1 MTTAT
6 TDDPDRVTRTLLM
19 RAPLARVWAALTDHA
34 TFGTW
39 FRARLDR
46 PFAVGATVTGNIT
59 HCGYEHVRFEAEV
72 VAIEPPTRFAFRWH
86 PYAID
91 PAVDYASEPTTLV
104 EFALA
109 EEAGGTRVT
118 VIESG
123 FARLPSSRRDLAF
136 RMNDAGWAAQLGN
149 LAAHVEG

>member
-6 TDDPDRVTRTLLM
+6 NESPDHVTRTMLM

-59 HCGYEHVRFEAEV
+59 HCGFEHVRFLAEV
-72 VAIEPPTRFAFRWH
+72 VAIDPPTRFAFRWH
-86 PYAID
+86 PYAVD
-91 PAVDYASEPTTLV
+91 PAVDYSTEPKTLV
-104 EFALA
+104 EFALS
-109 EEAGGTRVT
+109 EEPGGTRVT
-118 VIESG
+118 VTESG
-123 FARLPSSRRDLAF
+123 FAQLPPGRRELAF
-136 RMNDAGWAAQLGN
+136 RMNDEGWSGQLRN
-149 LAAHVEG
+149 LVAHVEG